1 MFAATIS
8 SMNTTLRISGGSSI
22 IVRRFDRPK
31 AEDKECNRRN
41 GAAGAVNS
49 ENIQSLSLHAF
60 NIREQDFDARITVQP
75 QIAGRA
81 MRKSS
86 YISVDP
92 DFRRS
97 LVKALLRGANHIEI
111 ILNLIRWDR
120 TCGISPKSRR
130 PDHIN
135 ESWAPVR
142 QSGFER
148 PQAGFP

>member
-60 NIREQDFDARITVQP
+60 NILEHDFDARKTVQP
-75 QIAGRA
+75 QMPGGA

-92 DFRRS
+92 YFRRS

-135 ESWAPVR
+135 ESAPVR
-142 QSGFER
+142 QSGSER